1 MIPNCKNEI
10 NNLLDLFYPIGIYI
24 ETSNEDFNPNT
35 QWGGVWVE
43 DTKGLTPVSAYRD
56 SEINPNTNDK
66 VYIKQGQI
74 LGETNHTLTINEMP
88 SHRHSIF
95 TNYNGSSLG
104 SNDCLARPIGGLTE
118 WKNNSVYMEA
128 TGGSSSHNN
137 TQPSI
142 GVYKW
147 HRIK

>member
-1 MIPNCKNEI
+1 M
-10 NNLLDLFYPIGIYI
+10 
-24 ETSNEDFNPNT
+24 
-35 QWGGVWVE
+35 GGVWVE

-66 VYIKQGQI
+66 
-74 LGETNHTLTINEMP
+74 
-88 SHRHSIF
+88 
-95 TNYNGSSLG
+95 GSSLG

-128 TGGSSSHNN
+128 TGGSNSHNN

>member
-56 SEINPNTNDK
+56 SEINPNTNGK
-66 VYIKQGQI
+66 VYIKQGEI
-74 LGETNHTLTINEMP
+74 KGETNHTLTISEMP

-128 TGGSSSHNN
+128 TGGSNSHNN